1 MYKFLTKNGQLLAF
15 GLGVLV
21 TILFLVIIFA
31 GLGEYNM
38 LSKEEQFQSSIFNF
52 GLAASIALTVLAG
65 VAAIAW
71 GLFQMVTNPKGSLKG
86 LIGIAGLV
94 VVFLIFYAMAT
105 PETSGP
111 VYKVLLDFGVTD
123 TQSKLISGSL
133 STALILA
140 IGAAVAFVVSEV
152 INLFK

>member
-21 TILFLVIIFA
+21 TIVFLLVIFA
-31 GLGEYNM
+31 GLSDFNM

-52 GLAASIALTVLAG
+52 GLSAAIALTVLAA

-71 GLFQMVTNPKGSLKG
+71 GIFQMVTNPKGSLKG
-86 LIGIAGLV
+86 LVGVGALV
-94 VVFLIFYAMAT
+94 VVFLIFYALAS
-105 PETSGP
+105 PETAGP
-111 VYKVLLDFGVTD
+111 VKKVLLDFNVSD
-123 TQSKLISGSL
+123 NQSKLISGSL
-133 STALILA
+133 YTALVLG
-140 IGAAVAFVVSEV
+140 IGDAVAFVVSEV